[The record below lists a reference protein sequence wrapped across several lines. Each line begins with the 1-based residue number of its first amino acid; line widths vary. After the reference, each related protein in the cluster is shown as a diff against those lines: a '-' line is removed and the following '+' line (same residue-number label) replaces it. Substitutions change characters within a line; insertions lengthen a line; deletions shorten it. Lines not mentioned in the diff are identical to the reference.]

1 MNGLL
6 ELMTTK
12 MWMVSPDFAHNI
24 RGVIEL
30 NLNAHT
36 VLEKFEK
43 KMPFAATEG
52 MALPDPK
59 EQLTTEG
66 GSSFNNY
73 YLRDM
78 KEPFVNVMYVD
89 GPISRNGGD
98 CTYGS
103 IDLRDQIMKAAD
115 NEFCR
120 GHVFWINTPGG
131 SAWAKNDFEQ
141 AINYA
146 HDKGQNVLAFI
157 DGTCAS
163 AGMYLASLCDEV
175 YVMHPKDQLG
185 CIGVMAA
192 FYTQKD
198 GSYCKYSNDTYHEIY
213 DPESFDKNKE
223 VRDIANDGNDDMLV
237 EELAKLGV
245 EFRNAVKTAF
255 PAATDDHLHGKV
267 FNAEDVYGILCDGQ
281 STFGDVIAR
290 AFALA
295 NGEAKVTRPTA
306 ATNQTENPES
316 SENPEETD
324 AGCKP
329 KKKCDGADNEGSN
342 EGNDDSNADS
352 NADAATNEE
361 NQNQENMKKYET
373 IAAACGVEELVVT
386 EEGTHLNTDLCE
398 ALQQHLQETAAKIE
412 NMNAAHAKALDE
424 LKAKHDEETTATFEA
439 NKKDMEALNAL
450 NAKLEEE
457 KGALDK
463 QLTETKAALAVK
475 EQELKDMQARL
486 DASLN
491 SPSAQ
496 EEETPAGD
504 AEEVV
509 DQQEVLCPAYDPEK
523 SPQENAR
530 IRKEFMEKCK

>member
-198 GSYCKYSNDTYHEIY
+198 GSYCQYSNETYH
-213 DPESFDKNKE
+213 
-223 VRDIANDGNDDMLV
+223 
-237 EELAKLGV
+237 
-245 EFRNAVKTAF
+245 
-255 PAATDDHLHGKV
+255 
-267 FNAEDVYGILCDGQ
+267 
-281 STFGDVIAR
+281 
-290 AFALA
+290 
-295 NGEAKVTRPTA
+295 
-306 ATNQTENPES
+306 
-316 SENPEETD
+316 
-324 AGCKP
+324 
-329 KKKCDGADNEGSN
+329 
-342 EGNDDSNADS
+342 
-352 NADAATNEE
+352 
-361 NQNQENMKKYET
+361 
-373 IAAACGVEELVVT
+373 VV
-386 EEGTHLNTDLCE
+386 
-398 ALQQHLQETAAKIE
+398 
-412 NMNAAHAKALDE
+412 
-424 LKAKHDEETTATFEA
+424 
-439 NKKDMEALNAL
+439 
-450 NAKLEEE
+450 
-457 KGALDK
+457 
-463 QLTETKAALAVK
+463 V
-475 EQELKDMQARL
+475 
-486 DASLN
+486 
-491 SPSAQ
+491 
-496 EEETPAGD
+496 
-504 AEEVV
+504 
-509 DQQEVLCPAYDPEK
+509 
-523 SPQENAR
+523 
-530 IRKEFMEKCK
+530 